1 MMDPPKVLLER
12 SFLRAVADAAH
23 PDHDAAAV
31 EYLEL
36 VSQYE
41 AEEILLV
48 AVHTHLGELVGLDR
62 KHVFAPVDRL
72 WVGRQHRRAAAR
84 SLVADDYEFAITL
97 VMAQRNRVRTIATF
111 DPRFHDYELDVVPAA
126 ALTSL
131 QPDPDHSR

>member
-12 SFLRAVADAAH
+12 SFLHAVADASNPNH
-23 PDHDAAAV
+23 AAAAA

-36 VSQYE
+36 VTQYE

-72 WVGRQHRRAAAR
+72 WVGRQHRRAVTR
-84 SLVADDYEFAITL
+84 SRVADDPEFALTL
-97 VMAQRNRVRTIATF
+97 VMAERHRVRTVASF
-111 DPRFHDYELDVVPAA
+111 DPRFLDYELTVLPAA
-126 ALTSL
+126 AV
-131 QPDPDHSR
+131 D

>member
-12 SFLRAVADAAH
+12 SFLHAVADASNLNH
-23 PDHDAAAV
+23 AAAAA

-36 VSQYE
+36 VAQYE

-72 WVGRQHRRAAAR
+72 WVGRQHRRAAAKSR
-84 SLVADDYEFAITL
+84 VADDLEFALTM
-97 VMAQRNRVRTIATF
+97 VMAERHRVRKVATF
-111 DPRFHDYELDVVPAA
+111 DPRFLDYELTVLPVAVV
-126 ALTSL
+126 
-131 QPDPDHSR
+131 D